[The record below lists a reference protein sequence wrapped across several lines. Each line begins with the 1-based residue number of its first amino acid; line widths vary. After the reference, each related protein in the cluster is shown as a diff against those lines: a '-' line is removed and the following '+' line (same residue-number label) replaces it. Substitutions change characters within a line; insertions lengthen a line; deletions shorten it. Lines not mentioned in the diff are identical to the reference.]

1 MRLNK
6 NGKRRPTVGGVLC
19 LLLFAA
25 LGVWII
31 GIGFKSAERYKILS
45 ERCTE
50 QTTGIVT
57 AINTKKKE
65 KEDKDGNKYYEEDY
79 ITTVTYYVDNEPYK
93 VSVRDSF
100 QAFEREEELV
110 VCYAPDD
117 PDISYLERRMPDND
131 QVFFT
136 FLGFFCMGIG
146 LMIFLV
152 G

>member
-1 MRLNK
+1 MRRNK
-6 NGKRRPTVGGVLC
+6 NGKKRPTVGGVLC

-25 LGVWII
+25 IGVW
-31 GIGFKSAERYKILS
+31 GIVLGFKSAARHKELS

-93 VSVRDSF
+93 VSVRDGF
-100 QAFEREEELV
+100 QAFERNEELV

-117 PDISYLERRMPDND
+117 PDISYLERRMPEND
-131 QVFFT
+131 QMFWTFF
-136 FLGFFCMGIG
+136 GFVCMGIG
-146 LMIFLV
+146 LMIFIV